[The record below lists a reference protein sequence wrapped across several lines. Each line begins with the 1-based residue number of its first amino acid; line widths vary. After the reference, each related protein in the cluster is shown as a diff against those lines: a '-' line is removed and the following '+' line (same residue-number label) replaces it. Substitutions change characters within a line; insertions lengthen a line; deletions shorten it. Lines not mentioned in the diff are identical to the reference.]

1 MASVEE
7 TGRVLRSNMG
17 AEGADALRELLQAIR
32 DDLEALA
39 EAVDTNTAASG
50 VEAALNTKD

>member
-7 TGRVLRSNMG
+7 TGRVLRANMG
-17 AEGADALRELLQAIR
+17 AEGADVLREFMQAVR

-39 EAVDTNTAASG
+39 EALDSETSASG
-50 VEAALNTKD
+50 VEDALNTKD